1 MLDIEGATLG
11 TKYHPTREM
20 FYCRVVSLSKQHI
33 ADIMAH
39 KPYIAAG
46 INCHGRLLRKNGEAT
61 A

>member
-1 MLDIEGATLG
+1 MEIEGATLR

-20 FYCRVVSLSKQHI
+20 FYCRVVSEQYI

-46 INCHGRLLRKNGEAT
+46 IN
-61 A
+61 